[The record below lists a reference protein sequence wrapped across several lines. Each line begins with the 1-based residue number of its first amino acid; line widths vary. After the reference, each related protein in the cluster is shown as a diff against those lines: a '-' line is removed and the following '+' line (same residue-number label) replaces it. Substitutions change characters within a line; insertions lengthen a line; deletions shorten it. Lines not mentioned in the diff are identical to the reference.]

1 MSPSNT
7 DPNFEQFRR
16 QRKRAQ
22 VRYSGPPRT
31 DAVVR
36 EIQEY
41 ESKQIHEARL
51 TREVHEF
58 LEDATRQAASIVE
71 KVTVAAEHEVAER
84 LQTEMQTFLAE
95 TVRRATTFLMQIQTK
110 RGRAS
115 LTEMEAQVSNIVGP
129 ALDAFRFEGTAQL
142 KDKHIGQDPFYEPE
156 ATPTVSPNPVVADE
170 ASDETAGGDEDA
182 NPATPATPAPRV
194 GAKRHPLL
202 DRLCEDPDALKT
214 TLKALVGAGVI
225 DAESARQI
233 YAEVAGKS

>member
-22 VRYSGPPRT
+22 VRYSGPQRT

-71 KVTVAAEHEVAER
+71 KVTIAAEHEVAER

-115 LTEMEAQVSNIVGP
+115 LTEMEPQVSNLVGP

-142 KDKHIGQDPFYEPE
+142 KDKHIGQDPFYEPP
-156 ATPTVSPNPVVADE
+156 ATPTVTPNPATADE
-170 ASDETAGGDEDA
+170 ASDETVDCVEDEK
-182 NPATPATPAPRV
+182 PMTGSPRIA
-194 GAKRHPLL
+194 AKRHPLF
-202 DRLCEDPDALKT
+202 DRLCEEPEALKT

>member
-7 DPNFEQFRR
+7 DPNFESFRR

-22 VRYSGPPRT
+22 VRYAGPAHT
-31 DAVVR
+31 DPVTR

-71 KVTVAAEHEVAER
+71 KVTVAAEIEVAER

-95 TVRRATTFLMQIQTK
+95 TVRRATTFLLQVQTK

-115 LTEMEAQVSNIVGP
+115 LTDLEPQVSNLVGP

-142 KDKHIGQDPFYEPE
+142 KDKHIGQDPFFEAPSADDAGAGQTGADGTDDSAPPE
-156 ATPTVSPNPVVADE
+156 AA
-170 ASDETAGGDEDA
+170 TAA
-182 NPATPATPAPRV
+182 
-194 GAKRHPLL
+194 HPLL
-202 DRLCEDPDALKT
+202 GRLCQDSESLKKS
-214 TLKALVGAGVI
+214 LKALVGAGVL
-225 DAESARQI
+225 DPEEARRI
-233 YAEVAGKS
+233 YCDVAAKL

>member
-22 VRYSGPPRT
+22 VRYSGPQRT
-31 DAVVR
+31 DSVVR

-71 KVTVAAEHEVAER
+71 KVTIAAEHEVAER

-95 TVRRATTFLMQIQTK
+95 TVRRATTFLMQVQTK

-115 LTEMEAQVSNIVGP
+115 LTEMEPQVSNLVGP

-142 KDKHIGQDPFYEPE
+142 KDKHIGQDPFYEAPE
-156 ATPTVSPNPVVADE
+156 TPPAASSP
-170 ASDETAGGDEDA
+170 SDETDEARDEA
-182 NPATPATPAPRV
+182 EATHPPRI

-202 DRLCEDPDALKT
+202 DRLCEDPEALKT
-214 TLKALVGAGVI
+214 TLKALVSTGVL

-233 YAEVAGKS
+233 YADVAGKS